1 MLAVHLVCPP
11 KTLILCLLDFS
22 TVRAQ
27 AVNPCGVIQLVP
39 LSSVFPI
46 NRDSGLEA
54 QSYSGAVSFMGGAVC
69 MNLRTTLASGSLLK

>member
-1 MLAVHLVCPP
+1 M
-11 KTLILCLLDFS
+11 
-22 TVRAQ
+22 
-27 AVNPCGVIQLVP
+27 NPCGVIQLVP

-69 MNLRTTLASGSLLK
+69 MNLRSTLAPGTLLK